1 VKFLSA
7 RATAAVAAV
16 LCGVAA
22 AGCSSAG
29 GSATTTG
36 DVSSMP
42 IIHGLETTNL
52 VVSDFPAIDSGGLY
66 IAQVDGLFAKEGLKV
81 TIVPDFTSS

>member
-7 RATAAVAAV
+7 RATAAVVAV
-16 LCGVAA
+16 LCGAAA
-22 AGCSSAG
+22 AGCSSSG

-52 VVSDFPAIDSGGLY
+52 VVSAAFLKAHPQTVAKQSAIGGRCGALS
-66 IAQVDGLFAKEGLKV
+66 Q
-81 TIVPDFTSS
+81 P